1 MLDDD
6 ALEME
11 ISKNWSESDDDED
24 EYDDDDEGISR
35 KLSAKDMVVYDWEI
49 DESSEQEDLIEI
61 YDEEGE
67 LVRTYTAYEYEKL
80 RSGNKL

>member
-1 MLDDD
+1 MFCFVLKLRCI
-6 ALEME
+6 A
-11 ISKNWSESDDDED
+11 SVAQN
-24 EYDDDDEGISR
+24 GISR